1 MILIAKLKTNE
12 YLFFIVSFLFFL
24 FNNTIHRYCDRLIN
38 MSLETN
44 KFDKRLVK
52 EIIIILVIKIT
63 LLMLIKNIWFDSP
76 TIPKNF
82 DNQVAE
88 RIAGS
93 SSQIKET
100 R

>member
-1 MILIAKLKTNE
+1 MSLAPKDFNLRFKREITIILIIKVVIL
-12 YLFFIVSFLFFL
+12 
-24 FNNTIHRYCDRLIN
+24 LI
-38 MSLETN
+38 
-44 KFDKRLVK
+44 
-52 EIIIILVIKIT
+52 
-63 LLMLIKNIWFDSP
+63 IKNIWFDAP

-93 SSQIKET
+93 PSQIKET

>member
-1 MILIAKLKTNE
+1 MRLKSPDLN
-12 YLFFIVSFLFFL
+12 
-24 FNNTIHRYCDRLIN
+24 RQ
-38 MSLETN
+38 
-44 KFDKRLVK
+44 LVK
-52 EIIIILVIKIT
+52 EITIILIIKIV
-63 LLMLIKNIWFDSP
+63 LLMTIKHIWFDAP

-93 SSQIKET
+93 PSQIKET

>member
-1 MILIAKLKTNE
+1 MSLVPKDFNQRLVREITIILIIKVVIL
-12 YLFFIVSFLFFL
+12 L
-24 FNNTIHRYCDRLIN
+24 TIKH
-38 MSLETN
+38 
-44 KFDKRLVK
+44 
-52 EIIIILVIKIT
+52 
-63 LLMLIKNIWFDSP
+63 IWFDAP

-93 SSQIKET
+93 PSQITET

>member
-1 MILIAKLKTNE
+1 MSLIPKDLNRRFIREITVILIIKVVIL
-12 YLFFIVSFLFFL
+12 L
-24 FNNTIHRYCDRLIN
+24 TIKH
-38 MSLETN
+38 
-44 KFDKRLVK
+44 
-52 EIIIILVIKIT
+52 
-63 LLMLIKNIWFDSP
+63 IWFDAP

-93 SSQIKET
+93 PSQIKET

>member
-1 MILIAKLKTNE
+1 
-12 YLFFIVSFLFFL
+12 
-24 FNNTIHRYCDRLIN
+24 
-38 MSLETN
+38 MSLKSN
-44 KFDKRLVK
+44 DLNRRLVK
-52 EIIIILVIKIT
+52 EITIILIIKIA
-63 LLMLIKNIWFDSP
+63 LLMTIKHIWFDAP

-93 SSQIKET
+93 PSQTKET

>member
-1 MILIAKLKTNE
+1 MSLKPNNLNRRLVREIAIILI
-12 YLFFIVSFLFFL
+12 
-24 FNNTIHRYCDRLIN
+24 
-38 MSLETN
+38 
-44 KFDKRLVK
+44 
-52 EIIIILVIKIT
+52 IKIA
-63 LLMLIKNIWFDSP
+63 LLMTIKHIWFDAP

-93 SSQIKET
+93 PSQIKET